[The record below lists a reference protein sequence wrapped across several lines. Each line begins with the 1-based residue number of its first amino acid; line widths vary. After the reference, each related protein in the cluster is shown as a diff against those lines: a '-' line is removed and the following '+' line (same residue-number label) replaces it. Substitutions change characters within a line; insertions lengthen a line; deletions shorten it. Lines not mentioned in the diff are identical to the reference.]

1 MAQLLGLLLLS
12 FFMTSILLVPF
23 IDVLYKFRFRRQKQE
38 TKDVFNKPTPIF
50 DKYHGGK
57 VGTPVGGGI
66 LIIGVVVIL
75 TLWAYG
81 LLGLKV
87 KPWELFVL
95 LFSFVSFGILG
106 FYDDMKKMFN
116 NKESFFGLRF
126 RHKLIIQIILA
137 TIIGIIFYLK
147 LGFDFVFIHW
157 LGQINIGPLFIPLTV
172 FVIVAFANAA
182 NITDGLDG
190 LASGVLVICLA
201 AFWVVSA
208 TLIDQ
213 TLGIFIALWIGSLI
227 AFSYF
232 NVYPARI
239 WLGDVGSL
247 SFGATLAVVGLLTG
261 KIIAV
266 AVVGGVFVIEA
277 ASSLIQL
284 SSKRWLGKKIFKVAP
299 FHLLLQSIGWEEPK
313 IVMRAWL
320 AGVVF
325 AIFGLWLALV

>member
-23 IDVLYKFRFRRQKQE
+23 IDILYKFKFRRQKQE
-38 TKDVFNKPTPIF
+38 TKDVFDKPTPIF
-50 DKYHGGK
+50 DKFHSSK

-66 LIIGVVVIL
+66 LIIIVVVIL

-81 LLGLKV
+81 LLGLTA

-95 LFSFVSFGILG
+95 IFSFISFGILG
-106 FYDDMKKMFN
+106 FYDDIKKMFK
-116 NKESFFGLRF
+116 NKENFFGLRY

-137 TIIGIIFYLK
+137 AIIGIIFYLK
-147 LGFDFVFIHW
+147 LGYDFVYIHW

-172 FVIVAFANAA
+172 FIIVAFANAA

-190 LASGVLVICLA
+190 LASGVLVICLG
-201 AFWVVSA
+201 AFWVISA

-266 AVVGGVFVIEA
+266 AVIGGVFVIEA

-284 SSKRWLGKKIFKVAP
+284 SSKRWLGRKIFKAAP

-320 AGVVF
+320 AGLIF
-325 AIFGLWLALV
+325 AIFGIWLAIV